1 MSSIRSKDTKP
12 EMAVRRGLHAHGV
25 RYRLHVKKLPGR
37 PDLVLRKYRAV
48 IFVHGCFWHGHDC
61 QMFRPPVSRSDFWR
75 AKIERNRERDREVM
89 VALDEM
95 GWRRLTIWECA
106 LRGRGKLE
114 GEEVIRLTLQ
124 WLDGS
129 SHESEIRGNGFCG
142 RD

>member
-1 MSSIRSKDTKP
+1 MSSIRGKDTRP
-12 EMAVRRGLHAHGV
+12 EMAVRRGLHGHGV
-25 RYRLHVKKLPGR
+25 RYRLHAKELPGR

-61 QMFRPPVSRSDFWR
+61 PMFRLPSSRIDFWR

-89 VALDEM
+89 AALKERD
-95 GWRRLTIWECA
+95 WRRLTIWECA
-106 LRGRGKLE
+106 LRGRGKMA

-129 SHESEIRGNGFCG
+129 SQQAEIRGNGP
-142 RD
+142 

>member
-1 MSSIRSKDTKP
+1 MSSIRGKDTRP
-12 EMAVRRGLHAHGV
+12 EMAVRRGLHTHGV
-25 RYRLHVKKLPGR
+25 RYRLHAKELPGR

-61 QMFRPPVSRSDFWR
+61 PMFRLPSSRTDFWR

-89 VALDEM
+89 AALKERD
-95 GWRRLTIWECA
+95 WRRLTIWECA
-106 LRGRGKLE
+106 LRGRGKMA

-129 SHESEIRGNGFCG
+129 SQQAEIRGNGP
-142 RD
+142 